1 MKDLRWKF
9 FTAPNDG
16 SRVQEVAD
24 LVPFMLEAFLDG
36 DADFK
41 RASRAGGAK
50 APMIGTSRR
59 PNKSRGRAPGRVR
72 NHPTGSLTGMR
83 RARDFHH
90 LDRRIGSLDIWLM
103 ASFTRLMEHSSRC
116 RSVFRSET
124 VASSIRRFSEF
135 TARRTRTSSAPR
147 PVGGSGM
154 VSAAFGH
161 SKCEITVPSGPIP
174 TANEALVS
182 TVCSTI

>member
-24 LVPFMLEAFLDG
+24 LVPLMLEAFLDG

-50 APMIGTSRR
+50 APMIGTPRR
-59 PNKSRGRAPGRVR
+59 PNNPSTQKEPGESPARVR

-90 LDRRIGSLDIWLM
+90 LDRSN
-103 ASFTRLMEHSSRC
+103 
-116 RSVFRSET
+116 
-124 VASSIRRFSEF
+124 RF
-135 TARRTRTSSAPR
+135 A
-147 PVGGSGM
+147 
-154 VSAAFGH
+154 
-161 SKCEITVPSGPIP
+161 
-174 TANEALVS
+174 
-182 TVCSTI
+182 